1 MRSSPSPVN
10 FFGEGILILSCGSES
25 GSGAGVGA
33 GSPGPSPWSDMS
45 SESLLLELSG
55 SSAGATAG
63 ALLDDPL
70 CGDSGNRPWVT
81 VAAFA
86 SSVADSA
93 RSRCALSLASCLA
106 ASSIRNYSLAGAMV
120 IVLTN
125 RPRSSLNRSFLFLG
139 PFLGGLLPLGPW
151 DCSILTY

>member
-1 MRSSPSPVN
+1 M
-10 FFGEGILILSCGSES
+10 
-25 GSGAGVGA
+25 AA
-33 GSPGPSPWSDMS
+33 GSPAPSPWSDMS

-55 SSAGATAG
+55 SSAATAAG

-70 CGDSGNRPWVT
+70 CGDSRNPPGVT

-86 SSVADSA
+86 SSVADYA

-106 ASSIRNYSLAGAMV
+106 ASSIENCSLARAV
-120 IVLTN
+120 AVALTN
-125 RPRSSLNRSFLFLG
+125 HPRSSLTRSFPFLG

-151 DCSILTY
+151 DCSILTC

>member
-1 MRSSPSPVN
+1 MN
-10 FFGEGILILSCGSES
+10 FFGEGTLILSRGSES
-25 GSGAGVGA
+25 GTGAGIGA
-33 GSPGPSPWSDMS
+33 GSPAPSPWSDMS

-55 SSAGATAG
+55 SSAGAAAG

-70 CGDSGNRPWVT
+70 SGDSGNPPGVT

-93 RSRCALSLASCLA
+93 RSHCALSLASCLA
-106 ASSIRNYSLAGAMV
+106 ASSIENCSSAGTVAV
-120 IVLTN
+120 ALTN
-125 RPRSSLNRSFLFLG
+125 RPRSSLARSFPSLW

-151 DCSILTY
+151 DCLILTY

>member
-1 MRSSPSPVN
+1 MN
-10 FFGEGILILSCGSES
+10 FFGEGTLILSRGSEL
-25 GSGAGVGA
+25 GTGTGIGA
-33 GSPGPSPWSDMS
+33 GSPAPSPWSDMS

-55 SSAGATAG
+55 SSAGAAAG

-70 CGDSGNRPWVT
+70 CGDSGNPPGVT

-106 ASSIRNYSLAGAMV
+106 ASSIENCSLARAV
-120 IVLTN
+120 AVALTN
-125 RPRSSLNRSFLFLG
+125 HPRSSLTRSFPFLG